1 MKQQSKQFEK
11 KFIRARNAIERKGI
25 SLAKQ
30 ALTIQYKSFLEKAKQ
45 TDFRQWPQ
53 LAEGISEEPI
63 KRMFEVYYPMSAK
76 LAVMVRSNMIK
87 GKASEED
94 AIYESIFQNKLSQL
108 VAQSGEKIT
117 TITNT
122 SKSKILEIIRQV
134 LDEGDTN
141 GWGIDKITSELYHS
155 VGSNLRG
162 NGYARARAIAQTEIV
177 SASNQAAEMAAQST
191 GYEYRKFWSTSGL
204 PNIRDSHIYAE
215 QYSNAKGGLLKNED
229 FDMGDGT
236 FMKYPGDPNG
246 TPENIIN
253 CRCSALYEII

>member
-53 LAEGISEEPI
+53 LAENISEEPV

-76 LAVMVRSNMIK
+76 LAVMVRNNMIK

-94 AIYESIFQNKLSQL
+94 AIYESVFQNKLSQL
-108 VAQSGEKIT
+108 VALSGEKIT
-117 TITNT
+117 TITST
-122 SKSKILEIIRQV
+122 SKSKILDIIRQV

-155 VGSNLRG
+155 VGVNLRG

-191 GYEYRKFWSTSGL
+191 GYNYKKFWSNSGL
-204 PNIRDSHIYAE
+204 PNIRDSHIYA
-215 QYSNAKGGLLKNED
+215 QQWSDSVGGILPNQT

-236 FMKYPGDPNG
+236 FMKYPGDPDGGASNV
-246 TPENIIN
+246 IN
-253 CRCSALYEII
+253 CRCTIIHEII